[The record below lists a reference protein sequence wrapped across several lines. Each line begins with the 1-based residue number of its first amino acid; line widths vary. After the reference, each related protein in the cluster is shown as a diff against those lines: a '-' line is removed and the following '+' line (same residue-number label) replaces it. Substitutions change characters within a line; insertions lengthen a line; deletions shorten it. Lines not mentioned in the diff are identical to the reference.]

1 VLQGWSAHGP
11 ILHATVETHG
21 GGPGEHTARIWRD
34 GAMVFTQQGHAHR
47 GPTSMLLQQL
57 GGRHNVH
64 PWLADTLIAWVLA
77 WSCHQGPVLPCRGC
91 SSWW

>member
-1 VLQGWSAHGP
+1 MVRSSMP
-11 ILHATVETHG
+11 PSRHG
-21 GGPGEHTARIWRD
+21 GGPGEQTARIWRD